1 MVVVDASFLMAV
13 FIEETHTDFAR
24 GVYSDLEGED
34 MAAPALV
41 MWEFAN
47 ILWKKRRRGE
57 ITDENIREADDY
69 LASLTLT
76 VPVPIAT
83 HEVAELSIA
92 ALRHQLTA
100 YDTSYLLLALE
111 MSAALATIDKNL
123 TRAAVAAGVI
133 AHSPFA

>member
-24 GVYSDLEGED
+24 GIYSDLEDED

-57 ITDENIREADDY
+57 ITDENILEADDY
-69 LASLTLT
+69 LASLTLK
-76 VPVPIAT
+76 VPAPITTYDVAT
-83 HEVAELSIA
+83 LSTA

-100 YDTSYLLLALE
+100 YDASYLLLALE
-111 MSAALATIDKNL
+111 TSAALATIDKNL
-123 TRAAVAAGVI
+123 TRSAVAAGVTV
-133 AHSPFA
+133 HSPFA